1 MFGEWVQAVVAK
13 ASGVI
18 FVDGIQHINLSR
30 PTPKKS
36 LGQKPVDYS
45 PLHIFTARIDSLY
58 NSGALAIYIKSKQ
71 FNMAYIFRQA

>member
-18 FVDGIQHINLSR
+18 FVDGIQHINLTR

-45 PLHIFTARIDSLY
+45 PLHIFTARIESLF
-58 NSGALAIYIKSKQ
+58 NFRSPTIYIKSKQ
-71 FNMAYIFRQA
+71 FNKAYIFRQA

>member
-18 FVDGIQHINLSR
+18 FVDGIQHINLTR

-36 LGQKPVDYS
+36 LRQKPADYS

-58 NSGALAIYIKSKQ
+58 NFRSPDNLLKILAIQYGVYI
-71 FNMAYIFRQA
+71 